1 MCTKN
6 FYNCSQGNNLAL
18 KRIGIASRCDRP
30 EVVAMVKAI
39 LDRFSSEVKFF
50 ISTATADVLGVL
62 GTPVEKMREA
72 GVELLI
78 SVGGDGTVLRNIAKM
93 KDPLPVL
100 GINMGTLGF
109 LVDVEPEAALE
120 TIEEVLYGFS
130 YIERMRMDV
139 FLNGKILDT
148 ATNEVAVMSA
158 KPAKIIQFE
167 VQVNECLLDR
177 VRADGIVFATP
188 TGSTAYAMSAG
199 GPIIN
204 PRVNAV
210 LIVPVAPFKL
220 SSRPWV
226 IPSDSEIKIWL
237 LDSKKEAV
245 VAIDGQKSYRI
256 RAGDEVKMI
265 KSKYPA
271 RFVKISDACFYERVQ
286 RKLT

>member
-1 MCTKN
+1 
-6 FYNCSQGNNLAL
+6 
-18 KRIGIASRCDRP
+18 
-30 EVVAMVKAI
+30 
-39 LDRFSSEVKFF
+39 
-50 ISTATADVLGVL
+50 
-62 GTPVEKMREA
+62 
-72 GVELLI
+72 
-78 SVGGDGTVLRNIAKM
+78 
-93 KDPLPVL
+93 
-100 GINMGTLGF
+100 
-109 LVDVEPEAALE
+109 
-120 TIEEVLYGFS
+120 
-130 YIERMRMDV
+130 
-139 FLNGKILDT
+139 
-148 ATNEVAVMSA
+148 
-158 KPAKIIQFE
+158 
-167 VQVNECLLDR
+167 
-177 VRADGIVFATP
+177 
-188 TGSTAYAMSAG
+188 MSAG